1 MNTFFSSLQIF
12 EELFLLDADE
22 TIHAIKVMRMTE
34 GENLKVINGNGIEVI
49 AKIISTKGK
58 YCQLQVQSVTKKE
71 KGRNYGLSI
80 AISPTKNNDRFEWFL
95 EKAIE
100 IGVDEIIPIYCQNS
114 ERFKLNYER
123 INKQVIA
130 GLKQS
135 NNYFK
140 PEIKEAISFKK
151 LMEFDDNYKGF
162 IAHCKTDLKLPLNQV
177 FTNEKMFYRILIGP
191 EGDFT
196 QEEIDFALKTGY
208 QSISLGENRL
218 RTETAGLLACMSPA
232 IIFGT

>member
-1 MNTFFSSLQIF
+1 MNTFFSPLETF
-12 EELFLLDADE
+12 DEFFLLDADE
-22 TIHAIKVMRMTE
+22 TVHAIKVMRMTE
-34 GENLKVINGNGIEVI
+34 GDNLKVINGKGIEVI
-49 AKIISTKGK
+49 AKIVSAKGK
-58 YCQLQVQSVTKKE
+58 YCQLRVQSITKKE
-71 KGRNYGLSI
+71 KTRTYGLSI

-135 NNYFK
+135 NNLYK

-151 LMEFDDNYKGF
+151 LMEMQDNFNGF
-162 IAHCKTDLKLPLNQV
+162 IAHCKPSIKLSLKQI
-177 FTNEKMFYRILIGP
+177 FINEKDFYRILIGP

-196 QEEIDFALKTGY
+196 QEEIESAMEKGY

-232 IIFGT
+232 IIFGA